1 VTKKNVFFNVDP
13 QTEENRDCSR
23 ALPDRAAN
31 QDLVPEP
38 PDEVE
43 EGAQDGVDERDAH
56 APDASGVSLPGA
68 VLIKSFFLRHR
79 QRGNISKSV

>member
-1 VTKKNVFFNVDP
+1 LKKKKKFFDVDR

-23 ALPDRAAN
+23 ALPDGAAN

-43 EGAQDGVDERDAH
+43 EGEQVKAGR
-56 APDASGVSLPGA
+56 GRR
-68 VLIKSFFLRHR
+68 RHR
-79 QRGNISKSV
+79 RLTAGFKLKEQKYIFK